1 MAAAENYNISE
12 LSPPAHAW
20 PKVCGHLHPRSVV
33 DFKRGCCF
41 MNVHSDPDDVLV
53 TFAFLILSAYE
64 TASVVDTGSD
74 WSLEQ
79 YNVCRINTK
88 SKFKLFKVSVGWNR
102 RTVSASLRRTRC
114 SASGMNQ
121 KLMPRIKKDQTFST
135 RVFNSIWQSLTLPS
149 HNDRAQKQSG
159 RPDQVQTLVLMF
171 SWLN

>member
-64 TASVVDTGSD
+64 TASVADTGSD
-74 WSLEQ
+74 WSLEH

-88 SKFKLFKVSVGWNR
+88 SKFKLFKVSVG
-102 RTVSASLRRTRC
+102 
-114 SASGMNQ
+114 
-121 KLMPRIKKDQTFST
+121 
-135 RVFNSIWQSLTLPS
+135 
-149 HNDRAQKQSG
+149 
-159 RPDQVQTLVLMF
+159 
-171 SWLN
+171 